1 MYYVYH
7 TVNVCSLVGVRQSPD
22 HCSGSHHS
30 FVLVVEVVGC
40 INAACKYTEVET
52 KEHQNFHIPK
62 HKYLDLLMSFY
73 LKASSSFFFPHFGC
87 QCGSILSHCFIPSV
101 VTSWKIFFVN

>member
-40 INAACKYTEVET
+40 INAACKYTELKLKNIKTFISPET
-52 KEHQNFHIPK
+52 QI
-62 HKYLDLLMSFY
+62 S
-73 LKASSSFFFPHFGC
+73 
-87 QCGSILSHCFIPSV
+87 
-101 VTSWKIFFVN
+101 